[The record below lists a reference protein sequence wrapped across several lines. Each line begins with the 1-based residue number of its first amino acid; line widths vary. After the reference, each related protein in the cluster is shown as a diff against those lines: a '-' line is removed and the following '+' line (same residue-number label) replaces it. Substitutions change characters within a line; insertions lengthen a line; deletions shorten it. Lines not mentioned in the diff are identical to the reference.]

1 MCQTTEDIFHNTL
14 LKIMQ
19 ELTSFVSH
27 RQTAYS
33 EIL

>member
-19 ELTSFVSH
+19 ELTSFDEKSVLD
-27 RQTAYS
+27 Y
-33 EIL
+33 ID